1 MVKHKL
7 AYNWLS
13 HKGQDFLIWKQEK
26 RLLCNYCFH
35 QNLSTAPFD
44 RTLDHLGIII
54 LLQTYCRFDEFNSCN
69 FYVLASNFAKIKVNQ
84 RLYLNIFSRFSNF
97 SVTFITV

>member
-35 QNLSTAPFD
+35 QNLSNPRSFRNNYFPTD
-44 RTLDHLGIII
+44 
-54 LLQTYCRFDEFNSCN
+54 LLSIR
-69 FYVLASNFAKIKVNQ
+69 
-84 RLYLNIFSRFSNF
+84 
-97 SVTFITV
+97 